1 VPGHEWPPL
10 NTVSEREE
18 KERYK
23 REKNSVKGRPAGMIG
38 YDNDHMVDY
47 EAF

>member
-1 VPGHEWPPL
+1 MTNRITKQAVQRSEYNVPGHEWPPL

-23 REKNSVKGRPAGMIG
+23 REKNSV
-38 YDNDHMVDY
+38 
-47 EAF
+47 